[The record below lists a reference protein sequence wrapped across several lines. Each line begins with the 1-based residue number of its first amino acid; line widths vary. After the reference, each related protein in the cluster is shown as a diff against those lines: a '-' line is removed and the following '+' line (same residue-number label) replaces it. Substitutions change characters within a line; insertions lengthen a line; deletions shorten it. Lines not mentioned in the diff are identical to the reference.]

1 MNNVSLFSVIHS
13 ENLLFGTITLLFD
26 FTRILR
32 GHFDF
37 KPPPNAAIEMMLDR
51 SNLFLGF
58 GSFEVP

>member
-1 MNNVSLFSVIHS
+1 MNKVSLFSVIHS

-32 GHFDF
+32 RHF
-37 KPPPNAAIEMMLDR
+37 KPPRNAAIEMMLDR